1 MNVPSA
7 LLSALQT
14 SVRVVDNRLHRLELR
29 IKKRRLGR
37 REERDRSLE
46 FISRVFDCDARAYLQ
61 ELESST
67 FRVEYRRRLAQLD
80 SAVPGHSGTSSEFD
94 CETLY
99 VTVRAA
105 KPRVVVETG
114 VLFGAFSAH
123 ILEALSRSGGGSLVS
138 FDMPE
143 RHGRNE
149 LKDYL
154 VPEALRPARRLIL
167 GDTRRTLASELQR
180 LQSVDMFN
188 HDSWH
193 VFSHMMWEFLIA
205 DKHLSP
211 GGALCSH
218 DVLETPRRP
227 NAFPLFAEARDYTYG
242 VFRNFGVARKNRLS
256 VSEAK
261 LHAAASGMRRG
272 PAATDEYSLEP

>member
-1 MNVPSA
+1 MNVSSA

-14 SVRVVDNRLHRLELR
+14 SVRIVDNRLHRLE
-29 IKKRRLGR
+29 IQGTKRRLGP

-46 FISRVFDCDARAYLQ
+46 FISRVFDCDAQAFLR

-67 FRVEYRRRLAQLD
+67 FRVEYRRRLAQLGSELPD
-80 SAVPGHSGTSSEFD
+80 HVGDTSSEFD

-105 KPRVVVETG
+105 KPNVVVETG

-123 ILEALSRSGGGSLVS
+123 ILEALSRNSGSGTLVS

-154 VPEALRPARRLIL
+154 VPVALRSARRLIL

-180 LQSVDMFN
+180 LQSVDLFN

-193 VFSHMMWEFLIA
+193 AFSHMMWEFLIA

-211 GGALCSH
+211 GGVLCSH
-218 DVLETPRRP
+218 DVLETPGRP
-227 NAFPLFAEARDYTYG
+227 NAFPLFADARDYTYG
-242 VFRNFGVARKNRLS
+242 VFRNFGVARKDS
-256 VSEAK
+256 
-261 LHAAASGMRRG
+261 
-272 PAATDEYSLEP
+272 

>member
-1 MNVPSA
+1 MNVSST

-29 IKKRRLGR
+29 NKKRRLGP
-37 REERDRSLE
+37 REERERSLE
-46 FISRVFDCDARAYLQ
+46 FISRVFACDAQAFLR

-67 FRVEYRRRLAQLD
+67 FRVEYGRRLTQLG
-80 SAVPGHSGTSSEFD
+80 AEIRGHWGDTSSTFD

-123 ILEALSRSGGGSLVS
+123 ILEALSRNGGGTLVS

-149 LKDYL
+149 LKDHL
-154 VPEALRPARRLIL
+154 VPGSLRSARRLVL
-167 GDTRRTLASELQR
+167 GDTRCTLAPELER
-180 LQSVDMFN
+180 LGTVDLFN

-193 VFSHMMWEFLIA
+193 AFSHMMWEFLIA

-211 GGALCSH
+211 GGVLCSH

-227 NAFPLFAEARDYTYG
+227 NAFPLFADARDYTYG
-242 VFRNFGVARKNRLS
+242 VFRNFGVARKDLNPRLS
-256 VSEAK
+256 RSSA
-261 LHAAASGMRRG
+261 
-272 PAATDEYSLEP
+272 

>member
-1 MNVPSA
+1 LNHGFVGRLFTCEVLMNVPST
-7 LLSALQT
+7 LLSALHT
-14 SVRVVDNRLHRLELR
+14 SVRVVDNRLNRLELR
-29 IKKRRLGR
+29 RKKRGLGL

-46 FISRVFDCDARAYLQ
+46 FVSRVFDCDARAFLQ

-67 FRVEYRRRLAQLD
+67 FRVEYRRRLGQLD
-80 SAVPGHSGTSSEFD
+80 SEIRGHSDGTSSEFD

-105 KPRVVVETG
+105 RPSVVVETG

-123 ILEALSRSGGGSLVS
+123 ILEALSRSGGGTLVS

-154 VPEALRPARRLIL
+154 VPDSLRSARRLVL
-167 GDTRRTLASELQR
+167 GDTRRTLESELQGLPR
-180 LQSVDMFN
+180 VDLFN

-205 DKHLSP
+205 DKYLSP
-211 GGALCSH
+211 GGVLCSH
-218 DVLETPRRP
+218 DVLETPQRP
-227 NAFPLFAEARDYTYG
+227 NAFPLFADARDYTYG
-242 VFRNFGVARKNRLS
+242 VFRNFGVARKP
-256 VSEAK
+256 
-261 LHAAASGMRRG
+261 GMRV
-272 PAATDEYSLEP
+272 SLEP